1 MTEIGARYYYYQVE
15 SVDEKNYS
23 QYPQLVSQL
32 VSFFSSLLLSF
43 FFLSIILSLSFFS
56 LSFFLSFFPSF
67 FPFCLSNL
75 LPFPFFTKEKTLS
88 SSLESKTFFLH
99 SFLHVSGDRRDQT
112 VAAHQRSFSLT
123 DRDGVSSAVLYSNY
137 MQCVR
142 FQVQNKRIFKG
153 QIFLIGLQKKK
164 KQGHAV
170 TSLLHEGMFL

>member
-23 QYPQLVSQL
+23 QYPQLVSQFL
-32 VSFFSSLLLSF
+32 SFLLSYFLFSFFPSFFS
-43 FFLSIILSLSFFS
+43 
-56 LSFFLSFFPSF
+56 LSFFPSF

-99 SFLHVSGDRRDQT
+99 SFLHVSGDRRGQT
-112 VAAHQRSFSLT
+112 VAAHQRRSSLT
-123 DRDGVSSAVLYSNY
+123 DRDGVSSAVLQSNY
-137 MQCVR
+137 VCVSS
-142 FQVQNKRIFKG
+142 QVQNKRIFKG

-164 KQGHAV
+164 KKTG
-170 TSLLHEGMFL
+170 TCSYIFTT

>member
-56 LSFFLSFFPSF
+56 LSFFPSF

-112 VAAHQRSFSLT
+112 VAAHQRRFSLT
-123 DRDGVSSAVLYSNY
+123 DGDGVSSAVLQSKCI
-137 MQCVR
+137 QFVR

-164 KQGHAV
+164 KKTG
-170 TSLLHEGMFL
+170 TCSYIFTT

>member
-23 QYPQLVSQL
+23 QYPQLVSQFL
-32 VSFFSSLLLSF
+32 SFLLSYFLFSFFP
-43 FFLSIILSLSFFS
+43 SFFS

-123 DRDGVSSAVLYSNY
+123 DRDGVSSAVLQSKCI
-137 MQCVR
+137 QFVR

-164 KQGHAV
+164 KKNRDMQ
-170 TSLLHEGMFL
+170 LHLYYMKACFCK